1 LCCRTPVERSPP
13 RPVRLPHLAR
23 AGRRVRRG
31 GHRHQGGS
39 PADLGDGLD
48 CPDAA
53 RVAHVGAR
61 LMGTALNRVIAA
73 LEAHGRGP
81 RHYGSGAITAHCPGP
96 GHWRGDLHPSLRG
109 GWGEEFAPVYCP
121 AGCNLG
127 DGLPADGPTPAHPLR
142 PPRQRPARPA
152 CNQLKAAIGKAR
164 NLAPADRCLYL
175 WLLWSANWDTAM
187 IPAAF
192 QPKSQR
198 DLSAACGLPRM
209 TVQQSTAHLAFH
221 GWLSLTCTR
230 EGCERAG
237 LHPGRGHRMVY
248 AFPGIGDDCLGP
260 KCRLRFRPEKAA
272 RAAHF

>member
-1 LCCRTPVERSPP
+1 
-13 RPVRLPHLAR
+13 
-23 AGRRVRRG
+23 
-31 GHRHQGGS
+31 
-39 PADLGDGLD
+39 
-48 CPDAA
+48 
-53 RVAHVGAR
+53 
-61 LMGTALNRVIAA
+61 MGTALNRVIAA

-96 GHWRGDLHPSLRG
+96 GHWRGDLHPSLRV
-109 GWGEEFAPVYCP
+109 GWGKDCALVYCQ

-127 DGLPADGPTPAHPLR
+127 DVLAAIGLTQADLFDQ
-142 PPRQRPARPA
+142 PRQRPARPA

-272 RAAHF
+272 RAANLRLVSGIGAAAIITLGFATGGPSSPPTTYLHAKPAADLRVYAPRAAFYRPHMQPFTEAAS